1 EDKQC
6 IQDLRITDPLDDKR
20 RIEQTKGGLSRE
32 LYCWILENPEY
43 QQWRDSDENRLLW
56 IKGDP
61 GKGKT
66 MLLCGIIDELNQQPS
81 RSGLVSYFFCQATD
95 QNLNNATAVL
105 RGLIFMLVRQQ
116 PSLVSHVRRR
126 YDQAGGKL
134 FEGANTWFAL
144 SDIFTTMLQ
153 DPALKGAYLVVDAL
167 DECVSDQQQ
176 LLDLI
181 ILASGTE
188 ARVKW
193 IMSSRNEFRIEERLK
208 HAEQKVELS
217 LEVELN
223 AQSIATAVK
232 LYIEDKLQKLSDAK
246 GYNEVT
252 QERVRNYLLKN
263 ANNTFLW
270 VALVCQNLEKHALL
284 EACDMLEAFPKG
296 LESLYG
302 RITQQVLKK
311 DGRYANLCKQILMV
325 MMSVYRPITLRELG
339 SMAEI
344 NQEFS
349 DDVGYLTDAVALCG
363 SFLTIRE
370 DTIYFVHQSAKDYLS
385 KNEGAIFESRLK
397 DIHQTMVSLSLQAMT
412 KILRKNIYA
421 LPWTGL
427 LSDDGIDMPSPDPLS
442 AIRYS
447 CVHWVDHLCKG
458 STVEA
463 YLEDKGPVDVFLRE
477 HLLHWLEALGLLHQ
491 VSAGILSIVALKDLV
506 AVSLP
511 MFDFRNSSDAH
522 RFVLYNRRPIE
533 IAPLQ
538 VYSSALVCSPTQS
551 LVRKTFHR
559 EIPSWIQNRPA
570 VEDNWSPC
578 LQTLEGHASTVES
591 VAFSTDLMQ
600 IASGSGDRTIKVWD
614 ITTGACIQT
623 LEGHTHTV
631 CAVAFTADSRRI
643 VSGSDDKTIKI
654 WDLATGACHRTLR
667 GHTDGVQNIAL
678 LENDQIAST
687 SQDATIKIWDMETGS
702 CLQTLK
708 GHTDWVTSVA
718 PLAGGLVASG
728 GRDRTIKIWDV
739 ATGYCHETLEGHTGS
754 VTSLVTLANGQLI
767 SGSGDKTVRLWD
779 IATRTCIRVFEGHH
793 YSIESII
800 FSSDGR
806 QVATGATDGKI
817 KIWDAD
823 TGACIQTLV
832 GHTDYVL
839 FVKFLTDGR
848 LVSGSEDK
856 RVKLWDVETGACVRT
871 FEGHSDWIY
880 SVAASADGR
889 RIASGSY
896 DKTVRIWDTATGQCA
911 RTLDGHRDWVRA
923 VALSRDGQLVASG
936 SFGGRIMIYNE
947 ASHSHRTLG
956 DHGRDIASVAI
967 SPDGLYALSGA
978 DNNTIKV
985 WHIATGKCVHKSDVH
1000 AEWGAQLSF
1009 DPTMNYRI
1017 CSNLGGYIDLDP
1029 PSLEAKSE
1037 DGSEQVQ
1044 SSRPP
1049 TPPLSSVMFRGYG
1062 IERRDGREEWI
1073 RKDGKPLFWLPPEYR
1088 SWYSAVS
1095 GSTVAVVVGRTR
1107 VAFFKFSEAG
1117 PES

>member
-1 EDKQC
+1 MSFKERLRRWFRRLIPQKGQISVQQKLEKQDGQNEPASTPTPPVKASIASSAPTDLTESLWDQAYDELKNSNAALVEAYEKILSRKLNGQGFATPVTAADGNIIAQDNPQKRRGQMLQLIQAGLDKTAGEAKIKQAIGSVLSAKDIISDAIQAVPQAALAWTGLCVALEVVQNPIAATEANRRGIEIVLKNVDWYSELSSVVLEKNDNERGLSGIRQELKIQVVKLYVLLLSYQIRSVCSYYRDRVLELLRDIASLDDWKADIKAIEEAELGVRHKIKTYAELKTASDLDKLVNHASTKEDKQC

-506 AVSLP
+506 AAKLP
-511 MFDFRNSSDAH
+511 GGELSKFLRCTS
-522 RFVLYNRRPIE
+522 VC
-533 IAPLQ
+533 PLQ
-538 VYSSALVCSPTQS
+538 SKAY
-551 LVRKTFHR
+551 RD
-559 EIPSWIQNRPA
+559 RPA
-570 VEDNWSPC
+570 S
-578 LQTLEGHASTVES
+578 S
-591 VAFSTDLMQ
+591 VF
-600 IASGSGDRTIKVWD
+600 I
-614 ITTGACIQT
+614 
-623 LEGHTHTV
+623 
-631 CAVAFTADSRRI
+631 
-643 VSGSDDKTIKI
+643 
-654 WDLATGACHRTLR
+654 
-667 GHTDGVQNIAL
+667 
-678 LENDQIAST
+678 
-687 SQDATIKIWDMETGS
+687 
-702 CLQTLK
+702 
-708 GHTDWVTSVA
+708 
-718 PLAGGLVASG
+718 
-728 GRDRTIKIWDV
+728 
-739 ATGYCHETLEGHTGS
+739 
-754 VTSLVTLANGQLI
+754 
-767 SGSGDKTVRLWD
+767 
-779 IATRTCIRVFEGHH
+779 
-793 YSIESII
+793 
-800 FSSDGR
+800 
-806 QVATGATDGKI
+806 
-817 KIWDAD
+817 
-823 TGACIQTLV
+823 
-832 GHTDYVL
+832 
-839 FVKFLTDGR
+839 
-848 LVSGSEDK
+848 
-856 RVKLWDVETGACVRT
+856 
-871 FEGHSDWIY
+871 
-880 SVAASADGR
+880 
-889 RIASGSY
+889 
-896 DKTVRIWDTATGQCA
+896 CA
-911 RTLDGHRDWVRA
+911 RLQSYAKPRA
-923 VALSRDGQLVASG
+923 ENFPSRD
-936 SFGGRIMIYNE
+936 
-947 ASHSHRTLG
+947 
-956 DHGRDIASVAI
+956 
-967 SPDGLYALSGA
+967 
-978 DNNTIKV
+978 TIVDSK
-985 WHIATGKCVHKSDVH
+985 
-1000 AEWGAQLSF
+1000 
-1009 DPTMNYRI
+1009 
-1017 CSNLGGYIDLDP
+1017 
-1029 PSLEAKSE
+1029 
-1037 DGSEQVQ
+1037 
-1044 SSRPP
+1044 
-1049 TPPLSSVMFRGYG
+1049 
-1062 IERRDGREEWI
+1062 
-1073 RKDGKPLFWLPPEYR
+1073 
-1088 SWYSAVS
+1088 
-1095 GSTVAVVVGRTR
+1095 
-1107 VAFFKFSEAG
+1107 
-1117 PES
+1117 